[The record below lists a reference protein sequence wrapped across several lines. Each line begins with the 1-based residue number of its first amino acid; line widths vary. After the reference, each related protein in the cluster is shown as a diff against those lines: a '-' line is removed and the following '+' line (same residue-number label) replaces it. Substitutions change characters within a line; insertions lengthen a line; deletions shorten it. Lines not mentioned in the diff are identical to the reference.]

1 MSLSDKLK
9 IKILKKEISLL
20 QNKVDM
26 LEKENLKLKQIKDKA
41 SEINEIISFAEESK
55 DTYDRLS
62 KEIKLMMN
70 KYKKDL
76 NKLLK

>member
-41 SEINEIISFAEESK
+41 NITKTQTI
-55 DTYDRLS
+55 
-62 KEIKLMMN
+62 
-70 KYKKDL
+70 
-76 NKLLK
+76 